1 MDSGFRTTPEART
14 PSPEVRTP
22 AEPVFE
28 PVLEPATKR
37 RRVDPSRLPKPEPAK
52 PRPKPKPKLQPVITG
67 SKRRNLAV
75 RRSSNKRVRIYVAPH
90 LMKTQARTA
99 SAVQNTLADHAG
111 VPAPSPIVE
120 VAREPPPLEEYE
132 REPTPLE
139 EYERERSQSHQEK
152 SGREISASKLA
163 AKVERSADMPDT
175 PEKRGYRFEQEEA
188 RQPGFIPIPSH
199 YKMKLKHSDSR
210 DTKTFKYQDLLF

>member
-1 MDSGFRTTPEART
+1 MDSGFRTTPTPEART
-14 PSPEVRTP
+14 PSPEVQTQP
-22 AEPVFE
+22 EPVFE
-28 PVLEPATKR
+28 PVLEPSTKR

-120 VAREPPPLEEYE
+120 VAREP
-132 REPTPLE
+132 TPLE
-139 EYERERSQSHQEK
+139 EYERERSQSELPDLYDSTVKK
-152 SGREISASKLA
+152 SGFRNEREISASKLMGP
-163 AKVERSADMPDT
+163 VDRSGL
-175 PEKRGYRFEQEEA
+175 PETG
-188 RQPGFIPIPSH
+188 
-199 YKMKLKHSDSR
+199 
-210 DTKTFKYQDLLF
+210 